1 MPLDEA
7 TLSELLTMDDMSDIH
22 KKLAYKA
29 TKDKSIIDDLV
40 PLLDNK
46 DNRMVWSV
54 LKTFDYMS
62 KYDFELIKS
71 ALPKIVEHLSDRFSP
86 TRNMASVI
94 LLNTSRRKPELV
106 VDFAEEYL
114 KFFDSENDY
123 ERRDAA
129 EFLINIAATRPE
141 LVDKYLPKIK
151 ELRSNEDN
159 PVVQYIFDEAIKK
172 LSIK

>member
-29 TKDKSIIDDLV
+29 TKDKSVIDDLI

-46 DNRMVWSV
+46 DQRMVWSV

-62 KYDFELIKS
+62 KYDFELIKP

-94 LLNTSRRKPELV
+94 LLNTARRKPELV
-106 VDFAEEYL
+106 AEFAEEYM
-114 KFFDSENDY
+114 KFLESENDY

-129 EFLINIAATRPE
+129 EFLINIAKLRPE
-141 LVDKYLPKIK
+141 LVKKYLPRIK
-151 ELRSNEDN
+151 ELRETEDN
-159 PVVQYIFDEAIKK
+159 PVVRYMFDEAIKK
-172 LSIK
+172 LS